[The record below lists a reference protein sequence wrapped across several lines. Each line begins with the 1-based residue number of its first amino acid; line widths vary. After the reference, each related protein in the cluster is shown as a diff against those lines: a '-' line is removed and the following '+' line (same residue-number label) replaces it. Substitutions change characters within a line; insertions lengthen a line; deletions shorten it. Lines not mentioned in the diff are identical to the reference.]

1 MPYDRTKG
9 GRKMNKKIILCL
21 TALCMC
27 LVSTTLGVKAANAP
41 EIWGMNSTKDSGYRL
56 VYEEISEDLDP
67 TLKKY
72 YTYDKATGN
81 LITERWVSADE
92 DKLYKYEYDEAGRRI
107 RTTTTYKDDPKIYG
121 YECEYEGD
129 ENSLL
134 TRTYDIDS
142 ETGSRKF
149 WYMDKEI
156 YSKKRLVKHVYY
168 EGMDPEELYKYKYDK
183 KGNLKKESFYKRVN
197 GKWVYQNADKYTYE
211 KVNGIY
217 VQKTHTLKQGKYVYN
232 EYCSYNS
239 HGDIKQVSYKT
250 YKNGKRRE
258 DLDQTY
264 YYNHKYDKAGNVIRT
279 KITKKGSAV
288 YYRIYKYKWEPK
300 TR

>member
-1 MPYDRTKG
+1 
-9 GRKMNKKIILCL
+9 MNKKIILCL

-27 LVSTTLGVKAANAP
+27 LVSTTLGVKAASAP

-81 LITERWVSADE
+81 LITERWVSEDE
-92 DKLYKYEYDEAGRRI
+92 DKLYKYEYDEAGRLI

-168 EGMDPEELYKYKYDK
+168 EGMDPEDLYKYKYDK

-217 VQKTHTLKQGKYVYN
+217 VQKTHKWKQGKYVYN

-239 HGDIKQVSYKT
+239 HGDIKQVSCKT